1 MKVFHCDHCE
11 ALVFFE
17 NVRCVNCDHSLAYLP
32 DLQVIGSLTQAG
44 ENLWTSPLPRAA
56 GRQYRLCE
64 NYVKHNVCN
73 WAVPADD
80 PNPLCLSCRL
90 TRVIP
95 DLGKPGNKGTW
106 YKLDAGTRLLSQRPV
121 RRARPL

>member
-1 MKVFHCDHCE
+1 M
-11 ALVFFE
+11 
-17 NVRCVNCDHSLAYLP
+17 P
-32 DLQVIGSLTQAG
+32 T
-44 ENLWTSPLPRAA
+44 PRAMASAAQTMTVRFEAQGRGLHVSATLDGSA
-56 GRQYRLCE
+56 GRNYRQCE

-95 DLGKPGNKGTW
+95 DLGKPGC
-106 YKLDAGTRLLSQRPV
+106 
-121 RRARPL
+121 RADES